1 MPCKSCGELEASCAA
16 MRDALERMLIGAKH
30 MSCAYKP
37 EDPDPMWHCCDWSE
51 VVEEIEQALSTT
63 AGRERQERLEKL
75 ERVLKGYEQ
84 WEAALIMDNQ
94 AWNNELPC
102 FTQELYDKWMEL
114 QRQRNAALDG
124 DQNG

>member
-16 MRDALERMLIGAKH
+16 MREALERMLIGAKH

-63 AGRERQERLEKL
+63 AGRDLLERMEKL
-75 ERVLKGYEQ
+75 E
-84 WEAALIMDNQ
+84 AAIRRLLEYGDVFQYREGEISPYKQ
-94 AWNNELPC
+94 AL
-102 FTQELYDKWMEL
+102 
-114 QRQRNAALDG
+114 AALDG
-124 DQNG
+124 DSDG